1 MKTLYLD
8 CSMGAAGDMLTAA
21 LLELHEQPEA
31 VLDTLNRAFNGKAV
45 LSVRKD
51 QKCGISGSHVTVTID
66 GQVEGEEPAKAHE
79 DEGSRCHD
87 SGDRHEHGH
96 HPDHERSH
104 DHEHHHEHEHSYTPP
119 ADAAVESAHEPQLH
133 HHHHHTSIAEV
144 RAFIGGLDLPA
155 DVIQNALAV
164 YDLIAAAEAHVHG
177 HPMENI
183 HFHEVGSLD
192 AMADVVSVCYLM
204 HELAPEKVFASP
216 VHVGSGTVRCA
227 HGVLPVPAPATQEL
241 LKGIPIYTGDILGEL
256 CTPTGA
262 ALLKHFVTHFG
273 NMPPMRVSR
282 IGYGTG
288 FKDFPRAN
296 VIRALLG
303 EREAEA
309 EQVIELACNIDDMTA
324 EELAFAQER
333 LFSAGALDVYFT
345 SIGMKKSRPGVMLTC
360 MCRAEQR
367 DELLSCLFRHTTSL
381 GVREYTC
388 NRYKL
393 SREIE
398 TRETPYGSVRVKRSS
413 GYGTTHEKAEYED
426 LKRIAE
432 EQNLSL
438 REVKKLL

>member
-1 MKTLYLD
+1 MKTIYLD

-21 LLELHEQPEA
+21 LLELHEHPEA
-31 VLDTLNRAFNGKAV
+31 VLDTLNRAFDGKAV

-66 GQVEGEEPAKAHE
+66 GQVEGEEHPHSYDAGHNSEHSQDGGHLHE
-79 DEGSRCHD
+79 Y
-87 SGDRHEHGH
+87 
-96 HPDHERSH
+96 
-104 DHEHHHEHEHSYTPP
+104 EHHHDHDHAHPP
-119 ADAAVESAHEPQLH
+119 VAAASSGSAGEAH
-133 HHHHHTSIAEV
+133 HHHHHTSITEV
-144 RAFIGGLDLPA
+144 REFIGRLDLPS

-204 HELAPEKVFASP
+204 YELAPDQIIASP

-262 ALLKHFVTHFG
+262 ALLKHFVTRFG
-273 NMPPMRVSR
+273 SMPPMRVSR

-296 VIRALLG
+296 VIRVLLG
-303 EREAEA
+303 EAEA
-309 EQVIELACNIDDMTA
+309 EAENVLELACNIDDMTA

-333 LFSAGALDVYFT
+333 LFAAGALDVYFT
-345 SIGMKKSRPGVMLTC
+345 NIGMKKSRPGVMLTC

-367 DELLSCLFRHTTSL
+367 DELLACLFRHTTSL
-381 GVREYTC
+381 GIREYTC
-388 NRYKL
+388 SRYTL
-393 SREIE
+393 SRTFEA
-398 TRETPYGSVRVKRSS
+398 RETPYGSVRVKRSY
-413 GYGTTHEKAEYED
+413 GYGSAQEKPEYED
-426 LKRIAE
+426 LKKIAE

-438 REVKKLL
+438 REVKNLL